1 MSDVHADRFAPT
13 VPPRHSPAPA
23 DARAAGHSVY
33 RSRTGHLL
41 WIVRAVAALFLIY
54 LCLPVA
60 LLLIGAFGQTWTNTV
75 LPAGMTGHWFVD
87 LAGDPSFRRA
97 FSTSLIVALGCC
109 ALTALVGLPLAYTLH
124 HRSRSGRGAFAR
136 LVTLLPVA
144 VPALTLG
151 FGYIAVFSGDTLP
164 WLGSLWLLVLAHGV
178 LTLPYLTQTLLAD
191 LRHLDIA
198 KLEDC
203 AATLGASPLRQFLT
217 IAVPNLTHSLV
228 AGLVMVAALSIGEF
242 QISNLIAGFRYRNY
256 PVVLLQAFYGATGF
270 ACAATVVLLVLA
282 LAATGMSI
290 VAASRQK
297 VSS

>member
-1 MSDVHADRFAPT
+1 MI
-13 VPPRHSPAPA
+13 
-23 DARAAGHSVY
+23 
-33 RSRTGHLL
+33 

-54 LCLPVA
+54 LCLPV
-60 LLLIGAFGQTWTNTV
+60 LLLLVGAFGQTWTNTL
-75 LPAGMTGHWFVD
+75 LPTGVTGRWFVE
-87 LAGDPSFRRA
+87 LLGDPSFRRA
-97 FSTSLIVALGCC
+97 FATSLIVAVSCC
-109 ALTALVGLPLAYTLH
+109 AMTAAVGLPLAYTLH
-124 HRSRSGRGAFAR
+124 HRARSGRGTIAR

-164 WLGSLWLLVLAHGV
+164 WLGSLWLLVLAHVV

-203 AATLGASPLRQFLT
+203 AATLGASPLHQFLS
-217 IAVPNLTHSLV
+217 IAVPNLGHSLV

-282 LAATGMSI
+282 LAATGVSI
-290 VAASRQK
+290 IAASRQK